1 MTRRKTDQR
10 KAILATRKVAYTVTV
25 SPKAA
30 KARIRVGPGG
40 VEVIVPRSAGADR
53 AAEFLVEQSA
63 WVLRQLDRV
72 ESMGTIRRAPAEPEP
87 GTILLGGE
95 RVPVRVTT
103 AETNR
108 PFALVR
114 RDDTGLTVT
123 APKGAKTDAT
133 GAVERWLRREARR
146 VIEDRVAIWSK
157 ALKRTPNRLFIRA
170 QRTKWGNCSKLRNL
184 SFNWRLVMAP
194 RDTLDAIVIHE
205 LAHLIEPTH
214 EPRFWLLVRSH
225 CPDYDARMRWLET
238 NKSALFSVSDTGGGL
253 QLPPSASGHYDV
265 QRG

>member
-1 MTRRKTDQR
+1 MKRRKTEQLTTTLSDR
-10 KAILATRKVAYTVTV
+10 EVGYTVTV

-40 VEVIVPRSAGADR
+40 IEVIVPRSATTTR
-53 AAEFLVEQSA
+53 AAEFLAEQSA

-72 ESMGTIRRAPAEPEP
+72 ESLGTIRRTPAMPEP

-103 AETNR
+103 TGTSR
-108 PFALVR
+108 RFALVR

-123 APKGAKTDAT
+123 VPNRGKVDVEK
-133 GAVERWLRREARR
+133 AVERWLRREARS
-146 VIEDRVAIWSK
+146 VIEARVSIWSK
-157 ALKRTPNRLFIRA
+157 SLKRTPNRVYIRG

-184 SFNWRLVMAP
+184 SFNWRLVMSP
-194 RDTLDAIVIHE
+194 QDTLDAIVIHE

-214 EPRFWLLVRSH
+214 ETRFWLLVRSH
-225 CPDYDARMRWLET
+225 CPDYETHVRWLTT
-238 NKSALFSVSDTGGGL
+238 NQAALFAPLTAMSV
-253 QLPPSASGHYDV
+253 V
-265 QRG
+265 